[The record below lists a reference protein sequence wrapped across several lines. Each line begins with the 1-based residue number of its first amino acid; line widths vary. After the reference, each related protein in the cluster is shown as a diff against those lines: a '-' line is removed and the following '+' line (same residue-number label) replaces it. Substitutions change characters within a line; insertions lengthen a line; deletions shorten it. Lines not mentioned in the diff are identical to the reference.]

1 MSRWSPDDPGA
12 GDADGME
19 DLVLRLA
26 SHLDVLSTTGREIG
40 VLVAR
45 TREGWTGQGAQA
57 WETSVSARAAECS
70 TVEQEARRGAEVVNT
85 YVNTVLSIRSRAMY
99 AAEDLESAR
108 GTLRR
113 AEDAWRT
120 LQSDPDR
127 DDFDLRMALGAVQCA
142 EQEVLDCRAAL
153 DRLVVE
159 RQTLDDEAASA
170 LQTGTPPDWAAAG
183 GAARRL
189 PTDLFA
195 RSTASI
201 ANQVRALPDGAEGD
215 AAARWIVGRLTA
227 EQFDAL
233 LAACPELAVRLMRAD
248 TGGAFAARFPEL
260 AAAMRVRDLDERTAA
275 IVAATS
281 AMSREDLVLVSRM
294 YPGVVGNLDGM
305 PLTARIDANRI
316 AVTAALVKGERRL
329 DEVRARLAELVGQ
342 TSPDAMREFA
352 ALIEERNALVVA
364 NAWYGELL
372 TEAVDTIDAG
382 GSAVT
387 VTGHQVVLFDPAT
400 GQFGELVGYAGAPNL
415 AVLVGGTGTNTG
427 TMADQRARAW
437 TFVDVNR
444 RDLAVITYLGGPMP
458 QSVSIE
464 NPTAR
469 HAFEAV
475 DPTYATAI
483 GPRLASFANGVR
495 AVTGATITVAGH
507 SYGGSVVGAAEARG
521 MVVDRIVHI
530 ESAGAGPGVT
540 SIQDYAAPDT
550 PRYSMTAPGD
560 FIGTFQGVS
569 VGTVLGHGADPDE
582 LSGVIRLETG
592 RTDRADPTSPI
603 LEGFGSHSQVFFP
616 ETDAWE
622 NIEQVMTGGQVSV
635 WTDRRDAVALGLM
648 DPQYE
653 HPMQDPDFTPAT
665 REVP

>member
-45 TREGWTGQGAQA
+45 AREGWTGQGAQA
-57 WETSVSARAAECS
+57 WETSASARAAECA
-70 TVEQEARRGAEVVNT
+70 TVEQEVRRGAEVVNT
-85 YVNTVLSIRSRAMY
+85 YVNSVLSIRSRAMY
-99 AAEDLESAR
+99 AAEDLDSAR
-108 GTLRR
+108 GMLRR

-142 EQEVLDCRAAL
+142 EQEVLDCRAVL
-153 DRLVVE
+153 DRLAVE
-159 RQTLDDEAASA
+159 RQRLDDEASA
-170 LQTGTPPDWAAAG
+170 ALATGTPADWTAAG
-183 GAARRL
+183 AVARRL

-195 RSTASI
+195 GSTTSI
-201 ANQVRALPDGAEGD
+201 ADQVRALPDGAEGD

-248 TGGAFAARFPEL
+248 TGAFAARFPAL
-260 AAAMRVRDLDERTAA
+260 AAATQVVDMDERIAA

-281 AMSREDLVLVSRM
+281 AMSAEELALVARM
-294 YPGVVGNLDGM
+294 HPGVVGNLDGM
-305 PLTARIDANRI
+305 PLTARIEANRI
-316 AVTAALVKGERRL
+316 AVAAALVEGERRV

-364 NAWYGELL
+364 VDWYGELL
-372 TEAVDTIDAG
+372 TEEVVTIDGTGEKLA
-382 GSAVT
+382 
-387 VTGHQVVLFDPAT
+387 VTGHQVVLFDPGT

-427 TMADQRARAW
+427 TMDGQRARAW
-437 TFVDVNR
+437 EFVDVNR
-444 RDLAVITYLGGPMP
+444 RGLAVITYLGGPMP
-458 QSVSIE
+458 QSVYIE
-464 NPTAR
+464 NPAAR

-475 DPTYATAI
+475 DAAYATAI

-507 SYGGSVVGAAEARG
+507 SYGGSVVGAAETRG

-530 ESAGAGPGVT
+530 ESAGAGPGV
-540 SIQDYAAPDT
+540 SSVRDYAAPDT

-582 LSGVIRLETG
+582 LGWVTRLETG
-592 RTDRADPTSPI
+592 RTDRNDPTSPM
-603 LEGFGSHSQVFFP
+603 LQGLSSHSQVFDT
-616 ETDAWE
+616 ETDAWQ

-635 WTDRRDAVALGLM
+635 WTDRRDAIALGLM

-653 HPMQDPDFTPAT
+653 YPMQDPAFTPST
-665 REVP
+665 RDVP